1 MSFSLARQSIF
12 IISLIFAAISW
23 MAESLVHFAILDH
36 GQAFE
41 LIPSDSNELW
51 MRTLICGLIVI
62 FGIYVQRTANK
73 KMDVKEEKMRT
84 LKATM
89 NTVEDRLGN
98 ALSGIRLLL
107 TGAKNSNLVNKETYQ
122 KLTILIDDAFEDLR
136 KLSSIEEINEKERLK
151 DIYYLEIENK

>member
-1 MSFSLARQSIF
+1 MSFNHTRQSIL

-23 MAESLVHFAILDH
+23 LGESLVHFYILDH
-36 GQAFE
+36 GQPFE

-51 MRTLICGLIVI
+51 MRSVIFSLIVI
-62 FGIYVQRTANK
+62 FGIYVQTYANK
-73 KMDVKEEKMRT
+73 KTDVEEEKMRT

-98 ALSGIRLLL
+98 ALSGIKLLL
-107 TGAKNSNLVNKETYQ
+107 AGAEKSNLANRETYQ
-122 KLTILIDDAFEDLR
+122 KLTRLLDDAFEDLR

-151 DIYYLEIENK
+151 DVYYLEIENK

>member
-1 MSFSLARQSIF
+1 MSFSQARQSIF

-23 MAESLVHFAILDH
+23 MAESLVHFTILDH

-51 MRTLICGLIVI
+51 MRIVICGLIVI

-84 LKATM
+84 LKATV

-136 KLSSIEEINEKERLK
+136 KLSSIEEIVEKERLK
-151 DIYYLEIENK
+151 DTYYLEIENK